1 MTLWHGNDLKRTT
14 GWKGR
19 PDSGAQ
25 PPVNAQGTLDKG
37 RQLAPKYYWRAAYQN
52 HQACLHHHNKL
63 SGSFDPTSTSS
74 SPLPRC
80 PPRNEPTSKMA
91 SWSSS
96 AKSSA
101 NALSHA
107 PMRPGAARWYRRYVG
122 LSRGDNAWTD
132 RLAQAPRTS
141 GLQAPVMELT
151 GHSGEIFS
159 AKFDPTGNLIASAGM
174 DRTISELCP
183 TCRPTVSYSS

>member
-1 MTLWHGNDLKRTT
+1 
-14 GWKGR
+14 
-19 PDSGAQ
+19 
-25 PPVNAQGTLDKG
+25 
-37 RQLAPKYYWRAAYQN
+37 
-52 HQACLHHHNKL
+52 
-63 SGSFDPTSTSS
+63 
-74 SPLPRC
+74 
-80 PPRNEPTSKMA
+80 MA

-107 PMRPGAARWYRRYVG
+107 PMRPGAARWYKRYVQDCRSCGEGKMHG
-122 LSRGDNAWTD
+122 LTHS
-132 RLAQAPRTS
+132 LSQAPRTS

-174 DRTISELCP
+174 DRSISEFTSHL
-183 TCRPTVSYSS
+183 SNYLLLQ